1 MTKQIAF
8 SFLLFILPFA
18 SGAREGMWIP
28 TLLEQNIAEMQAMG
42 FELTAE
48 DIYSVNQSSMK
59 DAIVHFGG
67 GCTGELISAEGLL
80 VTNYHCGYSEIQSH
94 SSVENDYLTN
104 GFWASSRNE
113 ELPNKGLSVTF
124 LISIEDVTDKVLDGT
139 GKLASP
145 ASVDSLVA
153 INMEI
158 IKRDAKEKSG
168 YDANIKPFYEGNQF
182 YLFLTE
188 TFTDVRLVGAPPSS
202 IGKFGGD
209 TDNWVWPR
217 HTGDFSLFRI
227 YAGKDNKPANY
238 SPENIPYA
246 PRSFFPIDITGI
258 EEGDFTMVFGYPGTT
273 QQYLPSHEVKI
284 ILEDTDPDRVAIRDI
299 KLDILERH
307 MEKDDETRIKY
318 AAKHASTSN
327 SWKKWQGEIIG
338 LKRLKTIESKK
349 EEEKEFAQWV
359 ASDSIRNEKFGNILP
374 GFDSLYPIFTPISKA
389 YTYYLE
395 CIYRGTD
402 VFRNFQFAEK
412 VGSMA
417 STQQEVTMA
426 NIEDLFKDYSKE
438 VDCEVF
444 VKLTSKYFEDLPN
457 LANTPPFA
465 GIISQKDVE
474 KKLRNLYMKS
484 FLCDKKSMLAMAAN
498 PSSAKTKHKKEADEL
513 YRLLEALK
521 QNFSSITN
529 IEYWDVK
536 QQLNALQKRYVNALL
551 ELNLGKQMYPDAN
564 STLRVSYGKVEGF
577 EPRNG
582 VKFRHYTTIDGI
594 AEKAALG
601 IDDYHIDTKLQE
613 LITKKDFGRYV
624 ATDGTLPVC
633 FTASNHTT
641 GGNSGSPVINAKG
654 HLVGINFDRCWE
666 GTMSDIDFDPEKCR
680 NISLDMRYMLFI
692 IEKYAGSSH
701 LMSEMKIIE

>member
-1 MTKQIAF
+1 
-8 SFLLFILPFA
+8 LPFA

-48 DIYSVNQSSMK
+48 DVYSVNQSSMK

-124 LISIEDVTDKVLDGT
+124 LISIEDVTNKVLDGT
-139 GKLASP
+139 GKLVSP

-153 INMEI
+153 INIEQ

-188 TFTDVRLVGAPPSS
+188 TFTDIRLVGAPPSS

-227 YAGKDNKPANY
+227 YAGKDNKPTNY

-299 KLDILERH
+299 KLDILARH

-338 LKRLKTIESKK
+338 LKRLKTIENKK

-359 ASDSIRNEKFGNILP
+359 ASDSIRNEKYSNILP
-374 GFDSLYPIFTPISKA
+374 VSTRYNRFT
-389 YTYYLE
+389 
-395 CIYRGTD
+395 R
-402 VFRNFQFAEK
+402 RFQ
-412 VGSMA
+412 
-417 STQQEVTMA
+417 
-426 NIEDLFKDYSKE
+426 
-438 VDCEVF
+438 
-444 VKLTSKYFEDLPN
+444 KLTR
-457 LANTPPFA
+457 T
-465 GIISQKDVE
+465 IS
-474 KKLRNLYMKS
+474 NA
-484 FLCDKKSMLAMAAN
+484 F
-498 PSSAKTKHKKEADEL
+498 TG
-513 YRLLEALK
+513 YRCFQA
-521 QNFSSITN
+521 FS
-529 IEYWDVK
+529 V
-536 QQLNALQKRYVNALL
+536 R
-551 ELNLGKQMYPDAN
+551 
-564 STLRVSYGKVEGF
+564 
-577 EPRNG
+577 
-582 VKFRHYTTIDGI
+582 
-594 AEKAALG
+594 
-601 IDDYHIDTKLQE
+601 
-613 LITKKDFGRYV
+613 
-624 ATDGTLPVC
+624 
-633 FTASNHTT
+633 
-641 GGNSGSPVINAKG
+641 
-654 HLVGINFDRCWE
+654 
-666 GTMSDIDFDPEKCR
+666 
-680 NISLDMRYMLFI
+680 
-692 IEKYAGSSH
+692 
-701 LMSEMKIIE
+701 